1 MSEPAVRI
9 ARVEMPEGGVY
20 VVRAEDGAVAN
31 LAPGARA
38 VVAMDYGE
46 DECRVLEVADYD
58 PERDGPRPPSYRLLR
73 PISAADEA
81 RIAAHRGEADALA
94 KEFVEIASHDVP
106 DFRLFY
112 ARLTL
117 GGDRLFVRFLGGKA
131 RADVAR
137 AVDELRRKHGISV
150 QVWRSNLREA
160 IAETGPVGPCGRVC
174 CCAGWLSDPHPG
186 TCAAPAPHGLCG
198 RARCC
203 AAFEHEENAR

>member
-1 MSEPAVRI
+1 MSEAAFRI

-31 LAPGARA
+31 LAAGARA
-38 VVAMDYGE
+38 VVAMDYGD
-46 DECRVLEVADYD
+46 DECRVLEISDYD
-58 PERDGPRPPSYRLLR
+58 PGRDGPRPPSYRLLR
-73 PISAADEA
+73 AITPADDA
-81 RIAAHRGEADALA
+81 IVATRRGEADALA
-94 KEFVEIASHDVP
+94 KEFVEIASRDVP

-117 GGDRLFVRFLGGKA
+117 GGDRLFARFLGGKA
-131 RADVAR
+131 RADAAP
-137 AVDELRRKHGISV
+137 AVEELRRRHGISV

-160 IAETGPVGPCGRVC
+160 IAATGPVGPCGRVC
-174 CCAGWLSDPHPG
+174 CCAAWLRDPRPG
-186 TCAAPAPHGLCG
+186 ACAAPAPHGMCG